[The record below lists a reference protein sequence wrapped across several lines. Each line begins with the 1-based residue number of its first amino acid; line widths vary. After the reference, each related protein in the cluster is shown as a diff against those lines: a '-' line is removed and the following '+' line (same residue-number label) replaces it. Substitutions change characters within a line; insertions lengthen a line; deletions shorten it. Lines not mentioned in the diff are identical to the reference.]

1 MGEEKNTKGLR
12 SSVIVIEFN
21 AKGKWLDVDDI
32 QVLDWFVV
40 HAPRVFL
47 SPRMS
52 LEEFLLWHEWHV
64 AKPASISALIYGNPG
79 RRNK

>member
-32 QVLDWFVV
+32 QVPFDLWFMLPVC
-40 HAPRVFL
+40 F
-47 SPRMS
+47 
-52 LEEFLLWHEWHV
+52 
-64 AKPASISALIYGNPG
+64 
-79 RRNK
+79 